1 MILWTSKVLMII
13 GCALFFLSPG
23 EVGAQLLQKSSQSIN
38 AKKNLSYTDIVQ
50 TKFSFQEDFYAD
62 TLRSAVSPGNPETIS
77 EGKFLLTG
85 KNISYAFDGNRL
97 ITLHPTDSTYAVQ
110 KESVSGQD
118 TRTLL
123 YWAQEMQKLSE
134 LSENKIVKLADTLIN
149 GISFANICIT
159 VTDTVEQ
166 NQRSYNISNFIV
178 DKENYLPVKITRK
191 FKGLGNDGT
200 SFGLIEIHNYTD
212 YKINQKKFPDLS
224 IATIPSHFSL
234 PVKKQPVKFLENG
247 VPAPFLKAYD
257 KKGNPLDTSVLKG
270 KMVLINFSL
279 IGCPHCVGA
288 AQMLNRL
295 QEKFKGRNL
304 LILNIYPIDPIETIL
319 KFDVKETVL
328 SPSYTSDRSVVKSF
342 PLDGYPSFYLIDMQG
357 KVAQSYNG
365 YYKSLEHELEE
376 KIETYLSK

>member
-1 MILWTSKVLMII
+1 MILWNRKALLII
-13 GCALFFLSPG
+13 GCALFLLSPD
-23 EVGAQLLQKSSQSIN
+23 EVDAQLLQKSSQAIN
-38 AKKNLSYTDIVQ
+38 TKKNLSYTDIVQ

-62 TLRSAVSPGNPETIS
+62 TLSSAILPGKSEPIS
-77 EGKFLLTG
+77 TGQFLLTG
-85 KNISYAFDGNRL
+85 KNISYAFDGNRM
-97 ITLHPTDSTYAVQ
+97 ITLHLTDSTYAVQ

-123 YWAQEMQKLSE
+123 YWAMEMQKLSK
-134 LSENKIVKLADTLIN
+134 LSENKIVQLADTIIN
-149 GISFANICIT
+149 DISFANIRIT

-166 NQRSYNISNFIV
+166 NQRSYNISSFII
-178 DKENYLPVKITRK
+178 DKENYLPVKIIRQ

-200 SFGLIEIHNYTD
+200 SFGLVEIHNYSE
-212 YKINQKKFPDLS
+212 YKINQNKFPDLS
-224 IATIPSHFSL
+224 NATIPAYFSL
-234 PVKKQPVKFLENG
+234 PVKRQPVKFLENG
-247 VPAPFLKAYD
+247 TPAPFLKAYD
-257 KKGNPLDTSVLKG
+257 KKGNLLDTSFLKG

-304 LILNIYPIDPIETIL
+304 LILNIYPIDPFEAIV
-319 KFDVKETVL
+319 KFDIKEQVL

-357 KVAQSYNG
+357 KIAQSYNG
-365 YYKSLEHELEE
+365 YYKALEQELEE
-376 KIETYLSK
+376 KIETYLSR